1 MLHCVGSK
9 NSVRWNGHR
18 FCACHFCICRFRGR
32 GEEKGSTSTFLQH
45 VFLRHAICCVFLY
58 CTYSWLNSFFRL
70 RHKVQ
75 FVKRTNGILQEK
87 TQQQLRHTAEQV
99 RKRTVRT
106 GFVRMLCMCVQF
118 DFEKLLQDLLRE
130 NLRYKQ
136 QKSTKSSLVGL
147 RKSIEWQKKD
157 SEVVENHGESQIQEP
172 VSSEDVLGTKTLVVV
187 AHRRRYSVILCWN

>member
-1 MLHCVGSK
+1 MQCL
-9 NSVRWNGHR
+9 WIGHQ
-18 FCACHFCICRFRGR
+18 FCACLFCTHICRFRGR
-32 GEEKGSTSTFLQH
+32 EKGRTSTSLRH
-45 VFLRHAICCVFLY
+45 AFLRQAICCVFLY

-70 RHKVQ
+70 RHKSSVCKED
-75 FVKRTNGILQEK
+75 KRYCKKRHSVPTDSK
-87 TQQQLRHTAEQV
+87 QQQLRHTVEQV

-130 NLRYKQ
+130 NLRYKH
-136 QKSTKSSLVGL
+136 QKSTKSSRVGL